1 VSTRPGLLRVL
12 LDTLSWLGGWVIISK
27 QAGILFDPP
36 AQVNE
41 TLVWLAAAM
50 IGVPGVAQ
58 VLLARFGNG
67 AGTAGS
73 PSSPPPPASPSSSS
87 GAPSRAGDLA

>member
-1 VSTRPGLLRVL
+1 MSTRPGFSRVL
-12 LDTLSWLGGWVIISK
+12 LDTASWLGGWIIIFK
-27 QAGILFDPP
+27 QAGILFVPP

-58 VLLARFGNG
+58 ILLARFGG
-67 AGTAGS
+67 GTGMGES
-73 PSSPPPPASPSSSS
+73 PPPPPPPASSPSSSGVSS
-87 GAPSRAGDLA
+87 GADT